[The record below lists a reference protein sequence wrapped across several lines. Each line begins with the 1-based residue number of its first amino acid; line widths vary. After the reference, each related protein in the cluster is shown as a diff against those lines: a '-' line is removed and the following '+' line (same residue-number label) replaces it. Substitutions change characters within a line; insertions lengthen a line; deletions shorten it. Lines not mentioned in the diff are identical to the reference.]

1 MNDECVRV
9 GANTEKTSMSYSDC
23 TGRWGKAPL
32 PTPHSRLHPHPHP
45 RVLYRG
51 HIIGV
56 YTYKCSYN
64 GHIDDFIDPC
74 SVLGLGVFFWVG
86 GFGGITGGGGRRGGG
101 GGGGHPASGDTH
113 FVWVAGAGGLL
124 YLS

>member
-1 MNDECVRV
+1 M
-9 GANTEKTSMSYSDC
+9 GQS
-23 TGRWGKAPL
+23 AP
-32 PTPHSRLHPHPHP
+32 PHSRLHPHPHP

-51 HIIGV
+51 HIIGA

-74 SVLGLGVFFWVG
+74 SGLVLGVFWVG
-86 GFGGITGGGGRRGGG
+86 GLEGLRVEGGGGG

-113 FVWVAGAGGLL
+113 L
-124 YLS
+124 